1 MMEKT
6 ALDKKINDTFPG
18 LVVRKDLVKSV
29 RSNAPVP
36 GYVLEYL
43 LGMYCATDDEA
54 TIAEGIEQVKEI
66 LRGIQCR
73 GNTSCPDQLS
83 KAIEAYE
90 AQM

>member
-1 MMEKT
+1 MEKT

-43 LGMYCATDDEA
+43 LGMYCSTDDPAMVE
-54 TIAEGIEQVKEI
+54 EGLSRIRKI
-66 LRGIQCR
+66 L
-73 GNTSCPDQLS
+73 T
-83 KAIEAYE
+83 
-90 AQM
+90 

>member
-1 MMEKT
+1 MEKT

-43 LGMYCATDDEA
+43 LGMYCATDDEDADSSAVA
-54 TIAEGIEQVKEI
+54 TTPV
-66 LRGIQCR
+66 
-73 GNTSCPDQLS
+73 
-83 KAIEAYE
+83 
-90 AQM
+90 